1 MSESEGVE
9 RSAVTRQK
17 PGDDDGSF
25 IRKRADVE
33 SEGRSFGRSRY
44 AGRSGSVPQAGPPRG
59 DEMRQ
64 AANARMEEQT
74 APGAKMRE
82 RAMTARGSTKGVRN
96 AQKVVAGVDAA
107 REAMEH
113 PVLKAG
119 NTIASTLTG
128 VDAIESASHL
138 GNVAKI
144 GALKTIYNDPERR
157 GNFADAKS
165 ADEDASDTMQS
176 AIGDFQ
182 QEMDPE
188 IRKRLARNAFKS
200 MGHKVAKNLALGAA
214 SRAVGKQADHVPE
227 WKMKHTGRLDTSG
240 DADATL
246 SRRTFGGRAAQGLRG
261 AGSLAMSASEVIGGA
276 SEDADTAIEEG
287 RLGKA
292 SAITASGLTQ
302 QGAAIAATATGAGA
316 AVTEGMDK
324 VSMATG
330 FAGKLMHRA
339 GHYLARGQ
347 DQRDRKRALESG
359 ERFDQTRG
367 QAVNWRG
374 ALTDDA

>member
-1 MSESEGVE
+1 MSESASAE
-9 RSAVTRQK
+9 RSAPARQK

-25 IRKRADVE
+25 TRRRADVDT
-33 SEGRSFGRSRY
+33 EGHAFGRGRY
-44 AGRSGSVPQAGPPRG
+44 AGRVSAIPQAGPPRG
-59 DEMRQ
+59 DEMLQ
-64 AANARMEEQT
+64 AANARMEKQA
-74 APGAKMRE
+74 APGAAMRE

-128 VDAIESASHL
+128 VDALESASHL

-144 GALKTIYNDPERR
+144 GALKTIYSDPQRK
-157 GNFADAKS
+157 GNYAEARA
-165 ADEDASDTMQS
+165 ADEDASDTMHS
-176 AIGDFQ
+176 AIGDFRD
-182 QEMDPE
+182 ESDPK

-227 WKMKHTGRLDTSG
+227 WKMKHTARLDTSG
-240 DADATL
+240 DTDPAL

-261 AGSLAMSASEVIGGA
+261 AGSLAMSAGEVIGGA

-330 FAGKLMHRA
+330 FAGKLLHRA

-347 DQRDRKRALESG
+347 DQRDRQRALESG
-359 ERFDQTRG
+359 ERVDRTRG
-367 QAVNWRG
+367 QAVDWRG
-374 ALTDDA
+374 AVPD

>member
-1 MSESEGVE
+1 MSEHAGAE
-9 RSAVTRQK
+9 RSALSRQK

-25 IRKRADVE
+25 SRKRPDIE
-33 SEGRSFGRSRY
+33 TEGRSFGRGRYSSR
-44 AGRSGSVPQAGPPRG
+44 ADAIPQAGPLRG
-59 DEMRQ
+59 DEMLQ

-74 APGAKMRE
+74 VPGAGMRE

-128 VDAIESASHL
+128 VDALESASHL

-144 GALKTIYNDPERR
+144 GALKKIYSDPERQE
-157 GNFADAKS
+157 NYADAKAS
-165 ADEDASDTMQS
+165 DEDASDTMHS
-176 AIGDFQ
+176 AIGDFRD
-182 QEMDPE
+182 EADPE
-188 IRKRLARNAFKS
+188 IRKGLARNAFKS
-200 MGHKVAKNLALGAA
+200 IGHKVAKNLSLGAA
-214 SRAVGKQADHVPE
+214 SRAVGRQADHVPE

-240 DADATL
+240 QADPSL
-246 SRRTFGGRAAQGLRG
+246 SRRTLGGRAAQGLRG
-261 AGSLAMSASEVIGGA
+261 AGSLAMSAGEVIGGS

-347 DQRDRKRALESG
+347 DQRDRQRALESG

-367 QAVNWRG
+367 QAVDWRG
-374 ALTDDA
+374 AVPD